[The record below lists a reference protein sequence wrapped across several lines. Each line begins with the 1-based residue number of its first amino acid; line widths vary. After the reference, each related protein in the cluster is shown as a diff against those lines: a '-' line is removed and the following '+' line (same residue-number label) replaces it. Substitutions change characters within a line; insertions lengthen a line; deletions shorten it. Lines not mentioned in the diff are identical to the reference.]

1 MDFGAAEEL
10 SSDGG
15 RQFIANMFTDF
26 LFKWGT
32 HHRNSSVDYAQSN
45 GRAEVAVKSAKRIIY
60 DSTNADGSLNNDL
73 AVKAILQ
80 YRNTPLQDCGLSPA
94 QIVFHRQLRDS
105 IPCHPSKYQ
114 LHPEWLALAKEREQS
129 YHRQNDIIAEEYNRH
144 TKVLRPLA
152 VGTFVVIQ
160 GKDGKWKKQGQI
172 VEQLD
177 NRQYHVRVSGSGR
190 ITLRNRRFLRQCY
203 HTKPRGTTLLIGSDN
218 SIDTEGSSSLEQQSI
233 PPETPSGDHHDG
245 AGHSSNTDTT
255 GRQGQVEQS
264 VSPSK
269 SHQQGQ
275 VMSPINARKRMP
287 RALRNLQTYNNP
299 GLKE

>member
-1 MDFGAAEEL
+1 M
-10 SSDGG
+10 
-15 RQFIANMFTDF
+15 
-26 LFKWGT
+26 
-32 HHRNSSVDYAQSN
+32 
-45 GRAEVAVKSAKRIIY
+45 
-60 DSTNADGSLNNDL
+60 
-73 AVKAILQ
+73 
-80 YRNTPLQDCGLSPA
+80 
-94 QIVFHRQLRDS
+94 
-105 IPCHPSKYQ
+105 
-114 LHPEWLALAKEREQS
+114 
-129 YHRQNDIIAEEYNRH
+129 
-144 TKVLRPLA
+144 LRPLA

-203 HTKPRGTTLLIGSDN
+203 HTKPRGTTFLIGSDN
-218 SIDTEGSSSLEQQSI
+218 SIDTEGSSSLEHQSI
-233 PPETPSGDHHDG
+233 PPATPSGDHHDG

-275 VMSPINARKRMP
+275 AMQPINARKRMP

-299 GLKE
+299 GVKE